1 MNNTEL
7 NKLIESS
14 RIDKYNDIP
23 LYDPIKFKVEK
34 LDVGAKIYFHSI
46 QKSIIKISSGYVS
59 FGTNLS
65 IVEKEI
71 TKMDFYDIVKMGFII
86 IPSDTKKSEGT
97 LNFKSVSSH
106 PLNYFWIIPLFPFFI
121 IYALIIELVFET
133 IYQVIRV
140 IVEYVKT
147 IFKDFTIGALIVG
160 LLFAPIT
167 IPLAILT
174 KILIVPILSIRK
186 LIKRSTLLWNRE
198 FQGNLIEIFLWKI
211 PYYLPFPD

>member
-7 NKLIESS
+7 EKLIESS
-14 RIDKYNDIP
+14 RIDRYNALP

-46 QKSIIKISSGYVS
+46 QKSIIKISSEYVS
-59 FGTNLS
+59 FGTNLN
-65 IVEKEI
+65 VEKEI

-97 LNFKSVSSH
+97 LKFKSVISH

-167 IPLAILT
+167 IPLALLT
-174 KILIVPILSIRK
+174 KILIVPILSFKK
-186 LIKRSTLLWNRE
+186 LIKRSKLLWNRE

>member
-7 NKLIESS
+7 EKLIESS
-14 RIDKYNDIP
+14 RIDRYNALP

-46 QKSIIKISSGYVS
+46 QKSIIKISSEYVS
-59 FGTNLS
+59 FGTNLN
-65 IVEKEI
+65 VEKEI

-86 IPSDTKKSEGT
+86 IPSDTKKIEGT
-97 LNFKSVSSH
+97 LKFKSVISH
-106 PLNYFWIIPLFPFFI
+106 QLNYFWIIPLFPFFI

-167 IPLAILT
+167 IPLALLT
-174 KILIVPILSIRK
+174 KILIVPILSFKK
-186 LIKRSTLLWNRE
+186 LIKRSKLLWNRE